1 MRRSLTIG
9 LLLVALSLVLVGGPS
24 ALLSPST
31 EDVAPETSED
41 PEIELVTF
49 EGSESAIW
57 AYMSPSKTHKKHSP
71 LNVFVRGDSD
81 EVVRLL
87 QEEAD
92 GDWQELEEDEQ
103 DADADTYAVFGGTKR
118 TIPTKPTELTELT
131 KSEEPT
137 KPRTKPTKSTVPT
150 RSTRTKP
157 TKPTKPTKARTKLD
171 SSPSTGR
178 SPLPRTGAKLQAEL
192 GTPGSTPAQ
201 TSRPTGPPK
210 RYNSTT
216 APTTVSGPTSGSTRV
231 PTPTTSGS
239 PCKPTASTSTGSPSA
254 TASTASRTPNSR
266 SNANSWPSHRSI
278 RRRTS
283 SAGTWTTLAP
293 PTPMAGRPKSTWW
306 VSSSFQSS
314 GSPPDGARRT
324 HPQPLEDR
332 LTEVDKRRLAAAYDR
347 IEVGHPIL
355 AGSIIALFLGVRVA
369 GIALEQWA
377 TFLTMHNIAAILYPV
392 IALGIPVA
400 TYLIARGLES
410 RLDAAVAASISLAAA
425 MWIDYGMVGVSSLP
439 IDVVLQRML
448 VIVAIGLIAGGAARR
463 ATRDRVLN
471 DMLLVGVAMWGLV
484 LVGTLFGYF

>member
-49 EGSESAIW
+49 EDSESAIW

-92 GDWQELEEDEQ
+92 GDWEELEEDEQ
-103 DADADTYAVFGGTKR
+103 DADADTYAVFGGNETNETANGTDEVNRTNGTTETDENETNETANETGLESINRQIATTTNWGETAGGTRYAWIDPGPDEPAYWATETVQLDDGTYYGQRTHIRVYASPNPDDQWVAMQAHSEHFDWFTLRHRVDGVENAQLEVEREFMALPQVDPKEDVVRRNVDNAGPSDADGWATKVDL
-118 TIPTKPTELTELT
+118 IGLLVLPIFGL
-131 KSEEPT
+131 
-137 KPRTKPTKSTVPT
+137 
-150 RSTRTKP
+150 
-157 TKPTKPTKARTKLD
+157 AA
-171 SSPSTGR
+171 GR
-178 SPLPRTGAKLQAEL
+178 EI
-192 GTPGSTPAQ
+192 
-201 TSRPTGPPK
+201 
-210 RYNSTT
+210 
-216 APTTVSGPTSGSTRV
+216 VE
-231 PTPTTSGS
+231 
-239 PCKPTASTSTGSPSA
+239 
-254 TASTASRTPNSR
+254 RTPR
-266 SNANSWPSHRSI
+266 
-278 RRRTS
+278 
-283 SAGTWTTLAP
+283 
-293 PTPMAGRPKSTWW
+293 
-306 VSSSFQSS
+306 
-314 GSPPDGARRT
+314 
-324 HPQPLEDR
+324 PLEDR

-347 IEVGHPIL
+347 IEVRHPIL
-355 AGSIIALFLGVRVA
+355 AGTIVALFLGVRVA

-377 TFLTMHNIAAILYPV
+377 TFLTMHNIAALLYPV
-392 IALGIPVA
+392 IALGIPIA

-439 IDVVLQRML
+439 IDIVLQRML

>member
-24 ALLSPST
+24 AFLSPST

-41 PEIELVTF
+41 PEVELVTF

-71 LNVFVRGDSD
+71 INVFVRGDSD

-87 QEEAD
+87 QEDAD

-103 DADADTYAVFGGTKR
+103 DADADTYAVFGGNETNETDEANGTNGTNGTNGPNETNGPNGTDEGNESNETANKTNETANETGLEAINR
-118 TIPTKPTELTELT
+118 QIATTTNWGETAGGTRYAWIDPGPD
-131 KSEEPT
+131 EP
-137 KPRTKPTKSTVPT
+137 
-150 RSTRTKP
+150 
-157 TKPTKPTKARTKLD
+157 A
-171 SSPSTGR
+171 
-178 SPLPRTGAKLQAEL
+178 
-192 GTPGSTPAQ
+192 
-201 TSRPTGPPK
+201 
-210 RYNSTT
+210 Y
-216 APTTVSGPTSGSTRV
+216 
-231 PTPTTSGS
+231 
-239 PCKPTASTSTGSPSA
+239 
-254 TASTASRTPNSR
+254 
-266 SNANSWPSHRSI
+266 
-278 RRRTS
+278 
-283 SAGTWTTLAP
+283 WTTETVQLDDGTYYGQRTHIRVYASPNPDDQWVAMQAHSEHFDWFTLRHRVDGVENAQLEVERELMALPQVDPKEDVVRQNVDNAGPSDADGWATKVNLMGLFVLPVFGLA
-293 PTPMAGRPKSTWW
+293 AGREI
-306 VSSSFQSS
+306 VE
-314 GSPPDGARRT
+314 RT
-324 HPQPLEDR
+324 PQPLEDR
-332 LTEVDKRRLAAAYDR
+332 ITEVDKRRLAAAYDR
-347 IEVGHPIL
+347 IEVRHPIL
-355 AGSIIALFLGVRVA
+355 AGAIVALFLGVRVA

-392 IALGIPVA
+392 IALGIPIA

-484 LVGTLFGYF
+484 LVGTLLGYF